1 MSTVNLREDLKSDPK
16 YLNEVI
22 KVMDSSLSHAQL
34 RIKELEDLID
44 NSSQN
49 ELIELQD
56 KIAMLNKH
64 AFGGSESLNKHR
76 PRRETQ
82 RELLTHN
89 KSPLEGEV
97 APDKHR
103 ELPIVE
109 VVHEEACCPG
119 CDSPDFEEITGLYEE
134 SVEIDLQAQL
144 ARVLK
149 HKRKK
154 YRCKTCE
161 SIVTAKGPVK
171 LRPKNKYSLDSAIN
185 IAVEKFDYH
194 TPLERI
200 MRKLQEQGLK
210 IDTKTLFSQTEA
222 LYLNLAP
229 IMELIKEEI
238 LRYGYVHIDETRG
251 KILSTNTNGY
261 IWAMG
266 NCYGAYFQYET
277 TRSGEV
283 ALEMLGSFKGCIIS
297 DGFSGYNRFK
307 KTKEVR
313 VCHCWSH
320 VRRKFFECLQN
331 YPKAEKALILIDEM
345 FRIERKSKGSFKRLK
360 SLRTKKSKKIHE
372 ELFELLLKFERDSLP
387 RSGLGKAVAYTLN
400 LWEGLSEFL
409 DDPYIPMTNN
419 MAERVL
425 RNPVKGRDNYL
436 GFRTINGADV
446 AMFFYTVIETCKI
459 LKLNPRRFLK
469 DQSIRHHEGKE
480 LQTPLIWARDG

>member
-1 MSTVNLREDLKSDPK
+1 MVNLREDLKNNPQ

-22 KVMDSSLSHAQL
+22 KVLDSSLSIAQT
-34 RIKELEDLID
+34 RIKELENLVD

-49 ELIELQD
+49 ELIELRD
-56 KIAMLNKH
+56 KIAVLNRLK
-64 AFGGSESLNKHR
+64 FGGSESLNKNR
-76 PRRETQ
+76 PRKSGQ
-82 RELLTHN
+82 RELLPHN
-89 KSPLEGEV
+89 RSPIEGEISME
-97 APDKHR
+97 KHR
-103 ELPIVE
+103 DLPEIE
-109 VVHEEACCPG
+109 MIHSETCCPG
-119 CDSPDFEEITGLYEE
+119 CNSSDFEEITGLYEE
-134 SVEIDLQAQL
+134 SEEIDLRAQT
-144 ARVLK
+144 ARIIK

-154 YRCKTCE
+154 YRCKSCE
-161 SIVTAKGPVK
+161 TIVTAKGPIK

-185 IAVEKFDYH
+185 TAVEKYDYH
-194 TPLERI
+194 SPLERQA
-200 MRKLQEQGLK
+200 RKFEEQGLK

-229 IMELIKEEI
+229 IQDMIKKEV
-238 LRYGYVHIDETRG
+238 LNYGYVHIDETRG

-261 IWAMG
+261 LWAMG

-283 ALEMLGSFKGCIIS
+283 ALEMLGSYRGCIIN

-307 KTKEVR
+307 KSKDIK

-320 VRRKFFECLQN
+320 VRRKFFDCLQN
-331 YPKAEKALILIDEM
+331 YPKAEKVIILIDEM
-345 FRIERKSKGSFKRLK
+345 FDLERKSKGSFKRLK
-360 SLRTKKSKKIHE
+360 SLRTKKSKKLHA
-372 ELFELLLKFERDSLP
+372 ELFELLLKIERDSLP

-409 DDPYIPMTNN
+409 DDPFIPMTNN

-436 GFRTINGADV
+436 GYRTINGADV

-459 LKLNPRRFLK
+459 LGLNSRKFLK
-469 DQSIRHHEGKE
+469 DQSIRFHEGLE
-480 LQTPLIWARDG
+480 LQTPLTWARDG